1 MELTLGKNLNGMRCI
16 LSLSCLIIGLPL
28 WVSGQPFGSGEFKTK
43 FMKADAMIYDG
54 RHEQALPLVMDLIAT
69 DSSNANLS
77 FMLGSCYLFTKQY
90 SKALYYLDKAVRDVS
105 ISHQEANPK
114 ERKAPG
120 MAYFYLGK
128 AHHFI
133 NEFDQAISN
142 LYNYRSFIDMN
153 DYAAYTEVKRHI
165 EYSENAKELVENP
178 VKTDIKNIGPTLNTN
193 YPEFSPVISA
203 DGQTLIFTSRREGS
217 TGGKLDQ
224 NGKFYEDIYVSKRE
238 GEDWSKPQSIGRNI
252 NTDGHEASIG
262 LSPDGQTLFIYK
274 DDNGDG
280 NIYES
285 SLINN
290 EWSTPRKVGGDVNTK
305 SWETHATISARGDM
319 IVFTSNRDGGQGK
332 RDIWFCKLLPNGQW
346 GVAQNMGPLINT
358 LYDEDA
364 PSLSA
369 DGNTLV
375 FSSQGHNS
383 MGGFDIFR
391 TEFVDGAWT
400 APENLGYPI
409 NTAEDDIFMVTT
421 PDGRYAYYSSQREGG
436 AGETDLYRVKLDVK
450 RPSLLTV
457 FRGLVIVPNMDFAGT
472 KVVMDVQDQASGLSM
487 GQFRPNA
494 TTGAYVLILEP
505 GMSYRVTYSASGYG
519 PVQKTIMSDDMS
531 AYEEIMKAVD
541 LEPVVFGGELE
552 AQLKMKQDLERE
564 RAANERLLAEE
575 NARLQAAFEAA
586 QAQAKA
592 KEEEEARIKADE
604 QASAEA
610 LAAEEA
616 RKAEEALRATEAKQ
630 QQEQAAETEQPQQ
643 TEPQPEIQPEPIAE
657 QPVAVAPQENDAL
670 AKKRAAIEEMRKRM
684 AQQAEDNAH
693 NEPTEVTTKEI
704 TPTEQPEPQKSEPV
718 AAEEPVVVQEAAA
731 EPEKQPE
738 KQPESAV
745 VSEPV
750 EQPEPEST
758 QVSQQEEARVTEPV
772 MEQQPEEVAVAEPVQ
787 NQKSDAER
795 QLEEKRIKLQRQI
808 DDLRQKQLGK
818 SQELQN
824 AADEAARLKA
834 ESDAKAREVEEAKAK
849 AAEAERQRLAIEAET
864 KKEAEAIAKAERE
877 AQEIVK
883 LEQKAHAEAEAK
895 RLADEKAREEAEAR
909 KIAEEEARIKAEME
923 AQRKAEEA
931 ARKKAEAEE
940 KARIERERM
949 EQVLAEQRIK
959 KEEEE
964 KRKAVLAEER
974 KKAEAERQETIR
986 IEKEQARIKAEAA
999 KAEAEAEAI
1008 ARRNSAIEA
1017 GTIAELRKI
1026 NQKLIDENRDI
1037 KKQLADI
1044 NAKLDM
1050 IINILSAGKGD
1061 ETFSEADL
1069 TELSKKGKLVLNNI
1083 FFDYNQASL
1092 RPESKKELNKLVS
1105 FLKGNPDVAIVIGGH
1120 TDSRGNDEYN
1130 MNLSQERSESVSSY
1144 LVSSGIDAS
1153 RLSARGYGESKPIAR
1168 NENVDGTDNP
1178 KGRQLNRRIEISIVG
1193 AGMDDVEVK
1202 KIKVPSEL
1210 KVVD

>member
-1 MELTLGKNLNGMRCI
+1 MELTLGKNQNSIRGIFI
-16 LSLSCLIIGLPL
+16 LACLTIGIPSF
-28 WVSGQPFGSGEFKTK
+28 VSGQEFGSVDFRTK

-54 RHEQALPLVMDLIAT
+54 RHEQALPLVKELIAT
-69 DSSNANLS
+69 DSGNANLN
-77 FMLGSCYLFTKQY
+77 FMLGSCYLFTKKY
-90 SKALYYLDKAVRDVS
+90 STALYYLDKAVRDVS

-165 EYSENAKELVENP
+165 EYAENAKELVENP
-178 VKTDIKNIGPTLNTN
+178 VRTEIKNLGPTLNTN

-224 NGKFYEDIYVSKRE
+224 NSKFYEDIYVSKRE
-238 GEDWSKPQSIGRNI
+238 GDDWSKPQSIGRNI

-346 GVAQNMGPLINT
+346 GTAQNMGPLLNT
-358 LYDEDA
+358 VHDEDA

-369 DGNTLV
+369 DGNTLI

-409 NTAEDDIFMVTT
+409 STAEDDIFMVTT

-436 AGETDLYRVKLDVK
+436 SGETDLYRVKLDVK

-472 KVVMDVQDQASGLSM
+472 KVVMDVQDQASGQSI
-487 GQFRPNA
+487 GQYRPNPN
-494 TTGAYVLILEP
+494 TGAYVLVLEP
-505 GMSYRVTYSASGYG
+505 GMSYRVIYNANGYG
-519 PVQKTIMSDDMS
+519 PVQKTIMPDDMS
-531 AYEEIMKAVD
+531 AFEEILKAVD
-541 LEPVVFGGELE
+541 LEPVVFGGEME
-552 AQLKMKQDLERE
+552 AQLKMKQELERE

-575 NARLQAAFEAA
+575 NARLQAAFDAA
-586 QAQAKA
+586 QEKAKA
-592 KEEEEARIKADE
+592 KEEEQARIKADE
-604 QASAEA
+604 QANAEA
-610 LAAEEA
+610 IAAEEA
-616 RKAEEALRATEAKQ
+616 RKAEEALRAAAAKE
-630 QQEQAAETEQPQQ
+630 QESVAQAEQPVQ
-643 TEPQPEIQPEPIAE
+643 TEPQPEQQQE
-657 QPVAVAPQENDAL
+657 QQSEQSVAAAPQENDAL

-684 AQQAEDNAH
+684 AQQAEDNAV
-693 NEPTEVTTKEI
+693 NPTVQETAPVQQQET
-704 TPTEQPEPQKSEPV
+704 QKQEPV
-718 AAEEPVVVQEAAA
+718 AEPEPIAQTEPERQTEPAA
-731 EPEKQPE
+731 EPEPIAQT
-738 KQPESAV
+738 
-745 VSEPV
+745 
-750 EQPEPEST
+750 EPER
-758 QVSQQEEARVTEPV
+758 QTEPV
-772 MEQQPEEVAVAEPVQ
+772 AQTEPEQQQTTEPERAPVAEPVIEPQ
-787 NQKSDAER
+787 PEEIAQAHPVQDQRSDAER
-795 QLEEKRIKLQRQI
+795 QLEEKRIRLQQQI
-808 DDLRQKQLGK
+808 DDLRRKQQGK

-834 ESDAKAREVEEAKAK
+834 ESDAKAREVEEAKAR

-864 KKEAEAIAKAERE
+864 KKEAEAIAKVERE

-883 LEQKAHAEAEAK
+883 LEEKARAEAEAK
-895 RLADEKAREEAEAR
+895 RLAEEKARAEAEAKR
-909 KIAEEEARIKAEME
+909 VAEEEARAKAEME
-923 AQRKAEEA
+923 SQRKAEEA

-949 EQVLAEQRIK
+949 EQALAEQRIK
-959 KEEEE
+959 KEEED
-964 KRKAVLAEER
+964 RKKAELAEER

-1017 GTIAELRKI
+1017 GSIAELRKI

-1044 NAKLDM
+1044 NAKLDL

-1061 ETFSEADL
+1061 DTFSEADL

-1083 FFDYNQASL
+1083 FFDYNQATL

-1105 FLKGNPDVAIVIGGH
+1105 FLKGNPDVAIMIGGH

-1144 LVSSGIDAS
+1144 LASNGIDAS

-1168 NENVDGTDNP
+1168 NENADGSDNP

-1193 AGMDDVEVK
+1193 AGLDDVEVK

-1210 KVVD
+1210 KVID

>member
-1 MELTLGKNLNGMRCI
+1 MELTLGKNLNSMRGI
-16 LSLSCLIIGLPL
+16 LILACLIAGVPL
-28 WVSGQPFGSGEFKTK
+28 SVSGQEFGSGEFKTK

-69 DSSNANLS
+69 DSANANLS
-77 FMLGSCYLFTKQY
+77 FMLGSCYLFTKKY

-120 MAYFYLGK
+120 LAYFYLGK

-165 EYSENAKELVENP
+165 EYAENAKELVENP
-178 VKTDIKNIGPTLNTN
+178 VKTDIKNLGPTLNTN

-238 GEDWSKPQSIGRNI
+238 GDDWSKPQSIGRNI

-332 RDIWFCKLLPNGQW
+332 RDIWYCKLLPNGQW

-358 LYDEDA
+358 LHDEDA

-391 TEFVDGAWT
+391 TEYVDGAWT

-409 NTAEDDIFMVTT
+409 NTSEDDVFMVTT

-436 AGETDLYRVKLDVK
+436 AGETDLYRVRLDVK

-472 KVVMDVQDQASGLSM
+472 KVVMDVQDQASGLSV
-487 GQFRPNA
+487 GQFRPNS

-505 GMSYRVTYSASGYG
+505 GMSYRVTYNASGYG

-531 AYEEIMKAVD
+531 AYEEILKAVD

-552 AQLKMKQDLERE
+552 AQLKMKEELERE

-586 QAQAKA
+586 QAKAKA
-592 KEEEEARIKADE
+592 KEEEETRIKAEE
-604 QASAEA
+604 QADAEA

-616 RKAEEALRATEAKQ
+616 RKAEEALRAAEHKQ
-630 QQEQAAETEQPQQ
+630 QQESVAGTEQSAQ
-643 TEPQPEIQPEPIAE
+643 TESQTEIQPEPQAE

-684 AQQAEDNAH
+684 AQQAAANAH
-693 NEPTEVTTKEI
+693 NEPDQAMAQEPVPVQLPE
-704 TPTEQPEPQKSEPV
+704 PVQEEPVTEQ
-718 AAEEPVVVQEAAA
+718 EPVVVT
-731 EPEKQPE
+731 EPQKQPE
-738 KQPESAV
+738 PEV

-750 EQPEPEST
+750 VKNEPESEPVT
-758 QVSQQEEARVTEPV
+758 EPEEARVTQPVVEQEPD
-772 MEQQPEEVAVAEPVQ
+772 EVAVVQPAQ

-795 QLEEKRIKLQRQI
+795 QLEEKRIRLQQQI
-808 DDLRQKQLGK
+808 DELRQKQQGK

-877 AQEIVK
+877 AQEIAK
-883 LEQKAHAEAEAK
+883 LEQKIHAEAEAK
-895 RLADEKAREEAEAR
+895 R
-909 KIAEEEARIKAEME
+909 IAEERARADAEAKRIAEQEARAKAEME

-964 KRKAVLAEER
+964 RKKAELAEER

-1050 IINILSAGKGD
+1050 IINILSAGNGQ

-1083 FFDYNQASL
+1083 FFDYNQATL

-1144 LVSSGIDAS
+1144 LAASGIDAS
-1153 RLSARGYGESKPIAR
+1153 RLSARGYGESKPIAK
-1168 NENVDGTDNP
+1168 NENADGSDNP

-1193 AGMDDVEVK
+1193 AGVDDVEVK